1 MMCGITE
8 TVKTLESKTK
18 VVDIIYSIVEEKTR
32 AIKYFLEGEEFRETL
47 IFGAYLCGN
56 YIASSLLND
65 SEKVILVD
73 IYPHLKDIV
82 RNNKDITF
90 MDINS
95 FNLALRNKKLNPD
108 LVIDLTGL
116 GGLSPEV
123 ISNFDP
129 EVLIVENP
137 KGVYDREIFE
147 VDNSLERLK
156 VGKKRGLLNTYR
168 ISRISKTSG
177 TMTLTIDTIL
187 DACHEIREL
196 EGILYVIPNLKY
208 YEGIL
213 FHEKNVKK
221 FMGEINTPAI
231 TVSCLDEDIYP
242 KIDEILRRNMERV
255 KSFVE
260 PIYR

>member
-1 MMCGITE
+1 MKYGITE
-8 TVKTLESKTK
+8 TVKTLDSKTK

-32 AIKYFLEGEEFRETL
+32 AVKYFLEGEEFRETL

-56 YIASSLLND
+56 YMASSLLND

-73 IYPHLKDIV
+73 IYPHLRDIV
-82 RNNKDITF
+82 RNERITF

-95 FNLALRNKKLNPD
+95 FNLALRNRRLNPD

-123 ISNFDP
+123 ISHFDP

-137 KGVYDREIFE
+137 KGVYDRDIYQA
-147 VDNSLERLK
+147 DNSLERLK
-156 VGKKRGLLNTYR
+156 VGRRRGLLNTYR
-168 ISRISKTSG
+168 ISRVSKTSG

-196 EGILYVIPNLKY
+196 EGVLYVVPNLKY

-213 FHEKNVKK
+213 FHEKNVRK
-221 FMGEINTPAI
+221 FMEEINKPAI

-242 KIDEILRRNMERV
+242 KVEKILRKNIERV

-260 PIYR
+260 HVDR